1 MKIFKYITVSLLAI
15 SLYMDLK
22 LGFWSS
28 VSVVHVC
35 ALAVILASDPR

>member
-1 MKIFKYITVSLLAI
+1 MVIFKWVTVSLIAI

-22 LGFWSS
+22 LEYWSTLS
-28 VSVVHVC
+28 VINVC